1 MAADSADVVVV
12 GAGLAGLV
20 CAKYLQRA
28 GLHVLVCEAA
38 AQVGGRVA
46 TDLVDGFTLDRGF
59 QVLNTAYP
67 ALRRE
72 VRLRELDLRPFTPG
86 AAVRDEAG
94 ALHRLLNPLRA
105 PLTAP
110 RTALDHLLPL
120 PARLRLLRWTA
131 EIVLRGGAAA
141 LRKPDVSTAQ
151 ALTSAGL
158 DGAATERFL
167 RPFLAGVL
175 LERDLD
181 TAARYTAL
189 VWRTFALG
197 TVAVPARGMAEL
209 PRVMGAALHPGTVAL
224 QTPVDRVSATEVRTS
239 GGALLRARAVV
250 VATDPV
256 TAARLLP
263 ELPEPQMRAV
273 TTVYHVADVAPFD
286 RPLLH
291 LDGTGG
297 PLLNTVVLTAAAP
310 TYSPDHR
317 ALVSSSVLGAAGAVG
332 EAVVR
337 EQAARLYGV
346 NARAWQHLHTVTVA
360 HALPALTAPTAP
372 GLRRPVY
379 LGGGRYVA
387 GDHRD
392 TPSLQG
398 ALVSGA
404 RTARAVQRQL
414 SQA

>member
-1 MAADSADVVVV
+1 V
-12 GAGLAGLV
+12 
-20 CAKYLQRA
+20 
-28 GLHVLVCEAA
+28 
-38 AQVGGRVA
+38 
-46 TDLVDGFTLDRGF
+46 
-59 QVLNTAYP
+59 
-67 ALRRE
+67 
-72 VRLRELDLRPFTPG
+72 
-86 AAVRDEAG
+86 
-94 ALHRLLNPLRA
+94 
-105 PLTAP
+105 
-110 RTALDHLLPL
+110 L

-141 LRKPDVSTAQ
+141 LRKPDVSTAR